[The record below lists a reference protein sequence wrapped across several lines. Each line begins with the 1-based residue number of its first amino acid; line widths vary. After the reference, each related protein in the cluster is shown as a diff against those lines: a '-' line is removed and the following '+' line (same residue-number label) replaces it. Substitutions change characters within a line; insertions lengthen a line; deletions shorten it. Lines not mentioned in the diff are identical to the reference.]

1 MGLTSS
7 TELCLRCVCLLYSLQ
22 PDSEQK
28 LKAAMPILKGSA
40 TLSMAYAGAL
50 FADACLRGLN
60 GENNIFDYTY
70 VESEVT
76 EVPYFASKVELGP
89 DGELRIMNCNMT
101 VPGDHP

>member
-1 MGLTSS
+1 MAQSQTGRQHLKPATSI
-7 TELCLRCVCLLYSLQ
+7 LQ
-22 PDSEQK
+22 
-28 LKAAMPILKGSA
+28 GSA

-60 GENNIFDYTY
+60 GESNIFDYTY

-89 DGELRIMNCNMT
+89 DGELRIMKRVVVIPAALPSAN
-101 VPGDHP
+101 HPDLLT

>member
-7 TELCLRCVCLLYSLQ
+7 TELCLHCVCLLYGPE
-22 PDSEQK
+22 PDCRQY
-28 LKAAMPILKGSA
+28 LKSATPILQGSA

-60 GENNIFDYTY
+60 GESNIFDYTY

-89 DGELRIMNCNMT
+89 DGELHILN
-101 VPGDHP
+101 

>member
-1 MGLTSS
+1 MSA
-7 TELCLRCVCLLYSLQ
+7 RCVAQDLTPS
-22 PDSEQK
+22 
-28 LKAAMPILKGSA
+28 KAAMPILQGSA

-89 DGELRIMNCNMT
+89 DGEHRHMIDS
-101 VPGDHP
+101 GDHPELLP